1 MNKNHWIALSIV
13 GYQKACIIIF
23 DCNGGKELP
32 KPTLKLISALL
43 QTQSE
48 NKFSVEFVDVQMQEG
63 SHDCGLFAL
72 VHVYHFHL

>member
-1 MNKNHWIALSIV
+1 MK
-13 GYQKACIIIF
+13 IF

-48 NKFSVEFVDVQMQEG
+48 KKFSVEFVDVQMQEG

-72 VHVYHFHL
+72 VSFVMDKIQQFYCISIF